1 MRSESWTIII
11 FGLLFAVFISSCTG
25 SEQALDQNAEA
36 ANSASESPAVPNV
49 DDTVA
54 GPSVLNLD
62 DPGLYQYRDKDF
74 STSMRFEYEGESSGN
89 VTIDGEWYAGA
100 TPGYSFTFDTSLSMW
115 ADVVP
120 FTYIGM
126 NGVQYLLA
134 SYTGCSAETEDLEN
148 PYDDYFING
157 PYLTGDVPLVESGIE
172 INGTIVD
179 RYEVTHENQGSDE
192 GSAFYDFE
200 FLDTQGSVYVDRV
213 SGAIVRL
220 EQTGAGVD
228 NSMDSESPQEV
239 DIDFQLDFVLNPDR
253 PDLVLPENC
262 ESVDPGSMAE
272 EPAGVSADVPLPIL
286 DDAMNISTQADLGI
300 YEYDTLY
307 DFDAIVSFYHD
318 ELVALGYAV
327 DNELAFSPTA
337 LLQYSTDQESVVVSV
352 NENKNG
358 DGFSVSLVYS
368 ES

>member
-1 MRSESWTIII
+1 MRSKSRTILIA
-11 FGLLFAVFISSCTG
+11 GLLFAVFISSCTG
-25 SEQALDQNAEA
+25 SEQATDQNIEP
-36 ANSASESPAVPNV
+36 ANSESESPAVPEV
-49 DDTVA
+49 GDTVA
-54 GPSVLNLD
+54 GPSVLDLD

-74 STSMRFEYEGESSGN
+74 STRMRFEYEGDSSGY
-89 VTIDGEWYAGA
+89 VTINGEWYAGA
-100 TPGYSFTFDTSLSMW
+100 SPGYSFTFDTSLSMW

-126 NGVQYLLA
+126 NDVQYMIA

-157 PYLTGDVPLVESGIE
+157 PYLTGEAPLAESGIE
-172 INGTIVD
+172 MNGTIVD
-179 RYEVTHENQGSDE
+179 RYEVTDENQRTDE
-192 GSAFYDFE
+192 GSAYYDFE
-200 FLDTQGSVYVDRV
+200 FVDTQGSVYVDRV
-213 SGAIVRL
+213 SGVIVRL
-220 EQTGAGVD
+220 EQTGTGVD
-228 NSMDSESPQEV
+228 NGMDSEGPQEV

-262 ESVDPGSMAE
+262 ESVDPDSMAE
-272 EPAGVSADVPLPIL
+272 EPAGVPADVPLPIL
-286 DDAMNISTQADLGI
+286 DDATNISAQADMGI

-307 DFDAIVSFYHD
+307 GFDAIVSFYHD

-352 NENKNG
+352 NENK
-358 DGFSVSLVYS
+358 DGEGYSVSLVYS
-368 ES
+368 GS